1 MKSYKS
7 CGQEQIMHGL
17 QTAISDEMVAHA
29 YLFSGPEGIGKKTL
43 ANIFAMAL
51 HCEHVEER
59 PCERCLPCRKVAA
72 NVHPDVHWILPEG
85 KAVKI
90 DQVRQVKRTAAL
102 RPHEGHYQVF
112 ILDATGTMTPEA
124 ANSLL
129 KVLEEPPAGTL
140 FIILAENPRRLPQT
154 IVSRCQLL
162 TLRRLSPASIA
173 ALLDHKEGLSARQK
187 EMIIRIAEGIPGKA
201 LSLAGNSVVD
211 SLQIEST
218 AVLAALREKSEVAA
232 LSGQIAGRDDL
243 TVFLDMLLTVLRDLL
258 VLLTTGEAGYGFSD
272 PYALQ
277 LRKLAQAWS
286 AHSSCQAIAAILDLQ
301 KNLNSPVNV
310 RLALERAFRTI
321 KEVH

>member
-7 CGQEQIMHGL
+7 CGQEQIMHWL
-17 QTAISDEMVAHA
+17 QTAILDGMVVHA

-51 HCEHVEER
+51 HCEHAAER
-59 PCERCLPCRKVAA
+59 PCEMCLPCQKVAA
-72 NVHPDVHWILPEG
+72 NIHPDVHWILPEG

-90 DQVRQVKRTAAL
+90 DQVRQVKRIASL
-102 RPHEGHYQVF
+102 RPHEGRYQVF
-112 ILDATGTMTPEA
+112 ILDAAGTMTPEA

-140 FIILAENPRRLPQT
+140 FILLAENPRRLPQT
-154 IVSRCQLL
+154 IVSRCQLV
-162 TLRRLSPASIA
+162 TLRRLSPASIE
-173 ALLDHKEGLSARQK
+173 ALLDCNEGLSTRQK
-187 EMIIRIAEGIPGKA
+187 EMITRMAEGIPGKA
-201 LSLAGNSVVD
+201 LALAGNSVLD
-211 SLQIEST
+211 RLQIEST
-218 AVLAALREKSEVAA
+218 AVLAALREKSGVAA

-258 VLLTTGEAGYGFSD
+258 VLLTTGEGGYGFSD
-272 PYALQ
+272 PYVLQ

-286 AHSSCQAIAAILDLQ
+286 AHSTYQAITAILDLQ